1 MDEEPLN
8 LLGIPPE
15 DWART
20 PESVRLVFLSLL
32 DIVQAQS
39 AELKELKARVRELE
53 TKLGQNSQNSSKP
66 PSSDPP
72 SAPPKPPKVPRGRRA
87 GAQPGHEGHQR
98 PLVPPER
105 VTKSVELLPEQ
116 CPGCQRHFPDNLP
129 TLATPRRTQVWEL
142 PHIQPHI
149 TEYRQYTRCCPHC
162 QQFVTAPLPPDA
174 PPGLLGP
181 RATAL
186 VALLRSE
193 YRLSLDETVE
203 FLSQVCNLPLSPGC
217 LVSSCTRASEALAP
231 VYADIQA
238 AVQAASDTNV
248 DETGWRLPEKDGWLW
263 TAVSRLA
270 TCFRLHASRGHKGLL
285 ALLGPNY
292 RGIVTS
298 DRLQTYSLLPDGQ
311 RQLCWAHL
319 IRDIRALE
327 ELYGSET
334 GWPGE
339 VLALADDLFL
349 LWQLYKGGWLERAQ
363 LQQALIG
370 IRLALHKQLV
380 VGVSSPYPKL
390 ATFSREL
397 LKHWEA
403 LFTFARLEGVEP
415 TNNAAERAL
424 RHAVLWRKGSFGS
437 RSEEGC
443 RFVERLLSV
452 RATCVQQGRNL
463 FDFLTE
469 AVDAAWAGRSAPL
482 LVQVLQ
488 NA

>member
-1 MDEEPLN
+1 MHEEPIN

-15 DWART
+15 DWAKT
-20 PESVRLVFLSLL
+20 PESVRLAVHALL
-32 DIVQAQS
+32 NIVQAQS

-53 TKLGQNSQNSSKP
+53 AKLGQHSQNSSKP

-72 SAPPKPPKVPRGRRA
+72 SSPPKPPKVPRGRKA

-105 VTKSVELLPEQ
+105 VDEPVELLPEQ
-116 CPGCQRHFPDNLP
+116 CPDCQTVFPDDLP
-129 TLATPRRTQVWEL
+129 TLGTPRRTQVWDL
-142 PHIQPHI
+142 PEIQPHI
-149 TEYRQYTRCCPHC
+149 TEYRQHTRCCPTC
-162 QQFVTAPLPPDA
+162 RQLVTAALPPHA
-174 PPGLLGP
+174 PPGALGP

-186 VALLRSE
+186 IALLRGE
-193 YRLSLDETVE
+193 YRLSLDETVAV
-203 FLSQVCNLPLSPGC
+203 LGQVCNLPLSPGC
-217 LVSSCTRASEALAP
+217 VVTSCGRASQALDP

-238 AVQAASDTNV
+238 VVRASSESNV

-270 TCFRLHASRGHKGLL
+270 TCFRLHPSRGHDGLR
-285 ALLGPNY
+285 AVVGPKY
-292 RGIVTS
+292 QGIVTS
-298 DRLQTYSLLPDGQ
+298 DRLSTYGLLPDGQ

-319 IRDIRALE
+319 LRDVRGLD

-334 GWPGE
+334 VWAQA
-339 VLALADDLFL
+339 VVAVANDLFR
-349 LWQLYKGGWLERAQ
+349 LWHLYKGGWLDRCQ
-363 LQQALIG
+363 LQHALIG
-370 IRLALHKQLV
+370 IQFRLRDHLV
-380 VGVSSPYPKL
+380 AGVSSAYPKV

-403 LFTFARLEGVEP
+403 LFTFARVEGVEP

-443 RFVERLLSV
+443 RFVERMLSV

-463 FDFLTE
+463 FAFLTE
-469 AVDAAWAGRSAPL
+469 ALSAAWAGRPAPL
-482 LVQVLQ
+482 LVQALESV
-488 NA
+488 